1 MARKKFQT
9 LTEQMYY
16 ILLALTNECCGVD
29 ITERVKEITHGRI
42 IIGPGT
48 LYSLLADFEQ
58 EQIIEATKVEGR
70 KKSYIITDKG
80 QELLK
85 QEYERLK
92 RQVEEGRSFF
102 AVAYASR
109 GEIRTYE

>member
-16 ILLALTNECCGVD
+16 VLLALNNECCGVD
-29 ITERVKEITHGRI
+29 ITEKVREITHERI

-48 LYSLLADFEQ
+48 LYSLLADFEK
-58 EQIIEATKVEGR
+58 EQIIVATKIEGR
-70 KKSYIITDKG
+70 KKSYIITAKG
-80 QELLK
+80 RKLLE
-85 QEYERLK
+85 QEYQRLK

-102 AVAYASR
+102 ELTYA
-109 GEIRTYE
+109 